1 MPTDDWS
8 VAANRRLLLAR
19 VSAGLGALI
28 GPLNCDVRALVLLH
42 ENQTKMSYGT
52 HMLHR
57 TFDSK
62 TYSGTATKRSITQ
75 RFCHF
80 T

>member
-1 MPTDDWS
+1 MPTGDWS
-8 VAANRRLLLAR
+8 AAANRRLLLAAA
-19 VSAGLGALI
+19 SAGLDELI

-57 TFDSK
+57 TFYSK
-62 TYSGTATKRSITQ
+62 TYSYYTLLVIWYLHLILA
-75 RFCHF
+75 
-80 T
+80 